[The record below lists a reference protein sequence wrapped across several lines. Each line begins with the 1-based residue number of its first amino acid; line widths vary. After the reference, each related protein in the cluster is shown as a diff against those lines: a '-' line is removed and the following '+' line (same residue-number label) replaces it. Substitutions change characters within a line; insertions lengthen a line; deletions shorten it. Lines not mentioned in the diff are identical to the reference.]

1 MAKISNER
9 KKLIDRVW
17 ELFYLGYPS
26 YEIAKQLHIT
36 EAEVIKILY
45 PNK

>member
-1 MAKISNER
+1 MSKAKKE
-9 KKLIDRVW
+9 KIDKVW
-17 ELFYLGYPS
+17 DLFYLGYPS
-26 YEIAKQLHIT
+26 YEIAKKLDLS